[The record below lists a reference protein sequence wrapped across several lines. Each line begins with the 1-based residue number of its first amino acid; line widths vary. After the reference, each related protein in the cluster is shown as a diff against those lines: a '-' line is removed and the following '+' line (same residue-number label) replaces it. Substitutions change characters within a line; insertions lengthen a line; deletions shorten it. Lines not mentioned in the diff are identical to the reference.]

1 MGLVTLLGTVI
12 MVTDIRFYASIMS
25 GNPLL
30 LNTGI
35 WFLFYVLIVWIELLL
50 IAWPLLVNQP
60 EMSIRNV
67 LRNAGIV
74 TLRTPG
80 ANLGLALIVI
90 FLSVISFFLAVPIS
104 LALAAVIALLVKHYL
119 HIQAPVLANF
129 PLRPGE
135 EVTSDQ

>member
-1 MGLVTLLGTVI
+1 M
-12 MVTDIRFYASIMS
+12 RFYANIMS
-25 GNPLL
+25 GNPIL
-30 LNTGI
+30 LNTGM
-35 WFLFYVLIVWIELLL
+35 WFLFYVLIVWLELLL
-50 IAWPLLVNQP
+50 IAWPVLVNQP

-67 LRNAGIV
+67 MRNAAIV

-80 ANLGLALIVI
+80 ANFGLALIVA

-104 LALAAVIALLVKHYL
+104 LALAAVIALLVQHYL

-135 EVTSDQ
+135 ESPVASDQ